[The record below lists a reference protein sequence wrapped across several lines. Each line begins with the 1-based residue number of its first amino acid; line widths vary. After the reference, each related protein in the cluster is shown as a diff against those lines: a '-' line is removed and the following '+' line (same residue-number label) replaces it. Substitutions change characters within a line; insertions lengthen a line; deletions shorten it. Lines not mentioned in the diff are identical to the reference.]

1 MTQKTRYFM
10 LASAA
15 VLVGGLCTGLVAY
28 YSGFSTTMFRQAGG
42 PAELAYVPAD
52 AAVVAYANVHD
63 VMTSELRRRL
73 QDVMPPEEGKGR
85 EEFKSH
91 TGIDLETDI
100 DYVVAS
106 MTPKQGD
113 QGRTE
118 MGFVAFRGRFDEVRL
133 EGLAREH
140 GATIEEYRG
149 KRLIRIT
156 KAAEATEDGRAARVP
171 VLTFVEPG
179 LAMFGD
185 ETAVR
190 HAIDTRAD
198 GRSVLDNGE
207 LMTLVTDVERGA
219 NAWAVGRFDILA
231 NQANLPEGVAS
242 RIPPI
247 KWFAAR
253 GSVNGGVAGTFRAEA
268 NDEEAARNL
277 RDVVN
282 GFMALARL
290 QAGSQPELQGMLQT
304 MTLGGSGRTVE
315 LSFAIPS
322 EVIDAL
328 SAMSKGAH
336 KAP

>member
-10 LASAA
+10 IGSAA
-15 VLVGGLCTGLVAY
+15 ILVVGLCTGLVAY
-28 YSGFSTTMFRQAGG
+28 YGGLGASPFRQAGG

-52 AAVVAYANVHD
+52 AALVAYANVHD

-73 QDVMPPEEGKGR
+73 QDVMPPDEDKGR

-106 MTPKQGD
+106 MTPKAGQD
-113 QGRTE
+113 GRGE
-118 MGFVAFRGRFDEVRL
+118 SGFVVFRGRFDEVRL

-140 GATIEEYRG
+140 GATVEDYRG
-149 KRLIRIT
+149 KRLIRVV
-156 KAAEATEDGRAARVP
+156 KAAEGAPEGREARVP

-185 ETAVR
+185 EAAVR
-190 HAIDTRAD
+190 HAIDTRAS
-198 GRSVLDNGE
+198 GQSVLDNTE
-207 LMTLVTDVERGA
+207 VMALVSDVERGS
-219 NAWAVGRFDILA
+219 NAWAVGRFDVLA
-231 NQANLPEGVAS
+231 SQANLPEGMSS

-247 KWFAAR
+247 KWFAVT
-253 GSVNGGVAGTFRAEA
+253 GHVNGGVAGTFRAEA

-277 RDVVN
+277 RDVIN

-290 QAGSQPELQGMLQT
+290 QAGSKPELQGMLQAF
-304 MTLGGSGRTVE
+304 TLGGSGRTVE
-315 LSFAIPS
+315 LSFALPS

-328 SAMSKGAH
+328 SALSKNPRQT
-336 KAP
+336 K

>member
-10 LASAA
+10 FGAA
-15 VLVGGLCTGLVAY
+15 AILVIGLGTGLVSY
-28 YSGFSTTMFRQAGG
+28 YGGLGASAFRQASG

-73 QDVMPPEEGKGR
+73 QDVMPPDEDKGR

-100 DYVVAS
+100 DYVVAC
-106 MTPKQGD
+106 MTPRGGPE
-113 QGRTE
+113 GRGET
-118 MGFVAFRGRFDEVRL
+118 GFVAFRGRFDEVRL

-140 GATIEEYRG
+140 GATVEDYRG
-149 KRLIRIT
+149 KRLIRVT
-156 KAAEATEDGRAARVP
+156 KAAERAREGREVRVP

-185 ETAVR
+185 EAAVR

-207 LMTLVTDVERGA
+207 VMALVSDVERGA
-219 NAWAVGRFDILA
+219 NAWAVGRFDVLA
-231 NQANLPEGVAS
+231 TQANLPAEMSS

-247 KWFAAR
+247 KWFAATGR
-253 GSVNGGVAGTFRAEA
+253 VNGGVAGTVRAEA

-277 RDVVN
+277 RDVLN
-282 GFMALARL
+282 GVMALARL
-290 QAGSQPELQGMLQT
+290 QAGSKPELQGMLQT
-304 MTLGGSGRTVE
+304 LSLGGSGTTVE

-328 SAMSKGAH
+328 SSMGKGARQ
-336 KAP
+336 P